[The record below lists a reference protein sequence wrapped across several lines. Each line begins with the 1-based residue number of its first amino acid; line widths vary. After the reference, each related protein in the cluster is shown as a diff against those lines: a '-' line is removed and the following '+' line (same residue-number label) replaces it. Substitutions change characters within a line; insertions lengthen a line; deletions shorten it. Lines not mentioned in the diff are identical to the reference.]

1 MCVWHVSADFSDS
14 LTIVIVFFVAVNRA
28 RSVMNLYDKA
38 PILGRNVFIAPN
50 ALVSGDVKVGNNS
63 SVFYG
68 SVVRGTFA
76 YTHGNLA
83 VGLTLY
89 LYD

>member
-1 MCVWHVSADFSDS
+1 MALRVLV
-14 LTIVIVFFVAVNRA
+14 VFPPLPPFHNIRRERTFCAVNRA

-38 PILGRNVFIAPN
+38 PVLGRNVFIAPN

-68 SVVRGTFA
+68 SVVRGTF
-76 YTHGNLA
+76 
-83 VGLTLY
+83 Y
-89 LYD
+89 LLL